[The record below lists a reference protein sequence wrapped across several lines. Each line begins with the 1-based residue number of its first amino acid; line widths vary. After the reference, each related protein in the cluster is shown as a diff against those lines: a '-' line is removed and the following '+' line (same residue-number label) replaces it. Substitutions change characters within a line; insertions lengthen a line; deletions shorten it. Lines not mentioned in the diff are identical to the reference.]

1 MSALFSYIVRK
12 GFFMILTKE
21 NISLYYEVQGEGE
34 PLMLIHGAVV
44 DSWLYENTAK
54 LLAKHFTVITYDRR
68 GSSRSTV
75 EGEASYD
82 LEAQSEDVKAILDAL
97 DITQVTIAG
106 ASAGGIIGHYF
117 MIKYPER
124 VKKLIMYEP
133 PLLALT
139 MKDENSQKEWVDM
152 MKDYITRGK
161 LNKALYE
168 FALSIGSTDTRA
180 PQKPEDVAKRE
191 MANFYHF
198 LQHEFDVFI
207 DYFPDVEKSK
217 ELSEKLIIAVG
228 ESSGDAPYP
237 TAAKKFA
244 KLLDKQVLY
253 YPGYH
258 NLPSDM
264 PKEFAI
270 CVMGTLML

>member
-1 MSALFSYIVRK
+1 MYLK
-12 GFFMILTKE
+12 KE
-21 NISLYYEVQGEGE
+21 NLSIFYEVQGQGA
-34 PLMLIHGAVV
+34 PLLLIHGAVV

-68 GSSRSTV
+68 GSSRSKV
-75 EGEASYD
+75 EGDASFE
-82 LEAQSEDVKAILDAL
+82 LEAQCEDVKDILDAL
-97 DITQVTIAG
+97 NIPEITIAG

-117 MIKYPER
+117 IVKYPER

-139 MKDENSQKEWVDM
+139 MEDENSQKEWVDM
-152 MKDYITRGK
+152 MKDYISRGR

-180 PQKPEDVAKRE
+180 PEKPADVAKRE
-191 MANFYHF
+191 MENFYHF
-198 LQHEFDVFI
+198 LQHEFDIFI
-207 DYFPDVEKSK
+207 DYYPDLEKSK
-217 ELSEKLIIAVG
+217 ELSEKLVIAVG

-237 TAAKKFA
+237 TAARKFA
-244 KLLDKQVLY
+244 GLLDKEILY

-270 CVMGTLML
+270 CIMGTLLL